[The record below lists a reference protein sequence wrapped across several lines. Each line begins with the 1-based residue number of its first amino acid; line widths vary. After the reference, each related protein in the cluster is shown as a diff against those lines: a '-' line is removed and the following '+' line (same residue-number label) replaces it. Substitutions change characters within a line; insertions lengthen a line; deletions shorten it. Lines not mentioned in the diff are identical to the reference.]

1 LVDDAIAGRRIP
13 EDECITMAVPELTVK
28 RFTAAKPLY
37 LQIADELFKQ
47 IETGTL
53 SPGDRLPSER
63 VLSQMLDV
71 NRMTLRKA
79 LELLEEKDLLVR
91 QPGHGTYI
99 AAPVIERKATHL
111 VPFTRGMQERGYAPG
126 ARLILLELRPVET
139 LTAQELGLKVSAPV
153 YHIHR
158 LRTIN
163 REPVMLEKLTI
174 PAERFRKFEK
184 HDLCSRSIYDVF
196 EAEYGVKVTRAR
208 QSLEAAAADDYE
220 AELLCVKPGFP
231 LMLERRLGY
240 DQDDRPVESG
250 IDLFRGDR
258 FRFVTEIAPLDL

>member
-1 LVDDAIAGRRIP
+1 MMSDPA
-13 EDECITMAVPELTVK
+13 VK

-47 IETGTL
+47 IETGML

-71 NRMTLRKA
+71 NRMTLRRA

-111 VPFTRGMQERGYAPG
+111 VPFTRGMRERGYAPG

-139 LTAQELGLKVSAPV
+139 LTAQDLDLKVSAPV

-174 PAERFRKFEK
+174 PAELFSKFEK

-196 EAEYGVKVTRAR
+196 ETEYGVKVMRAR
-208 QSLEAAAADDYE
+208 QSLEAAIADDYE
-220 AELLCVKPGFP
+220 AELLRVEPGFP
-231 LMLERRLGY
+231 LMLERRVGY
-240 DQDDRPVESG
+240 DQDERPVESG

>member
-1 LVDDAIAGRRIP
+1 MSDPA
-13 EDECITMAVPELTVK
+13 VK

-47 IETGTL
+47 IETGML

-71 NRMTLRKA
+71 NRMTLRRA

-111 VPFTRGMQERGYAPG
+111 VPFTRGMRERGYAPG

-139 LTAQELGLKVSAPV
+139 LTAQDLDLKVSAPV

-174 PAERFRKFEK
+174 PAELFSKFEK

-196 EAEYGVKVTRAR
+196 ETEYGVKVMRAR
-208 QSLEAAAADDYE
+208 QSLEAAIADDYE
-220 AELLCVKPGFP
+220 AELLRVEPGFP
-231 LMLERRLGY
+231 LMLERRVGY
-240 DQDDRPVESG
+240 DQDERPVESG